1 MCLRKILR
9 HSIKKGFS
17 QKLILCHSFT
27 YCKHQNARG
36 FIFGRCVLYS
46 TMWNACIKRSK
57 KIHIAMLQIAL
68 CCSKVSSLSFRPT
81 LHVNT
86 RTFIQWILTS
96 NLALYY
102 SEFFLKTC
110 VRSALKISGQVQDKN
125 WDQSLRRCFFFFGC
139 FCGKKYLKEVL
150 SSFI

>member
-1 MCLRKILR
+1 
-9 HSIKKGFS
+9 
-17 QKLILCHSFT
+17 
-27 YCKHQNARG
+27 
-36 FIFGRCVLYS
+36 
-46 TMWNACIKRSK
+46 
-57 KIHIAMLQIAL
+57 MLQIAL

-86 RTFIQWILTS
+86 RTFIQWILAS

-110 VRSALKISGQVQDKN
+110 VRSALKILVKYKIKIEIKVYGIAF
-125 WDQSLRRCFFFFGC
+125 LLGAFAE
-139 FCGKKYLKEVL
+139 KKYLKGVL